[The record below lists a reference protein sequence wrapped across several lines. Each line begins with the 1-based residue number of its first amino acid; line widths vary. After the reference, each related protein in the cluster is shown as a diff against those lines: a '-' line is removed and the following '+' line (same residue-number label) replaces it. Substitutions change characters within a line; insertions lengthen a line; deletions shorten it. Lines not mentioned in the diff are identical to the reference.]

1 MREKKKEG
9 KRGLALLW
17 SNMPSVRSEQGEE
30 HRDIII
36 PLPGPSPC
44 ISLSSSSLTATE
56 TNERVFPEDHSHPLL
71 SVPCDRSSELKQGN
85 RSQRKRDSLGYP
97 SGVPLQITGF

>member
-56 TNERVFPEDHSHPLL
+56 TNERVFPADHSHPLL
-71 SVPCDRSSELKQGN
+71 PVPYDRSSELK
-85 RSQRKRDSLGYP
+85 RAIDH
-97 SGVPLQITGF
+97 GVKETR